1 MSGDRTFKKV
11 SVSIDAAT
19 INDSWHSINIYQTLD
34 AMSWSCDIGII
45 DGTNM
50 LEELPI
56 QHGSEL
62 KINIVTED
70 QCSTDDDVEFIFYI
84 YKVADKQSQNQN
96 METYKLHGVSKP
108 FLLNNTVRIN
118 EKYKTQKVSDVVKDI
133 STKAFPDMRVNLAS
147 ESDNSNDLLINNW
160 SPFISIAWL
169 MKQAHKD
176 GRADFMF
183 YQSDHDELTLETLE
197 SMYSDSKNE
206 ISETVTYK
214 IENLTGDHNHYNIIK
229 HQWDHVDVQQNLQNG
244 YYKSTVTAFDFM
256 NKSWSESVYSH
267 GDDNKEDAK
276 IAPQW
281 KDSLFGNAEKSAISF
296 IPKNPA
302 LYDGEN
308 MYNDAD
314 KWLPSR
320 RAILQ
325 RLDSEKFTAQMRGSV
340 GTYKWLGKHILIE
353 MPSNNETKGEFY
365 SNFRRGYY
373 LITAVM
379 HHITPTMYVN
389 NYEFVKMRIESDG
402 ESEGDNNGKK

>member
-1 MSGDRTFKKV
+1 MAGGDRTYKKANV
-11 SVSIDAAT
+11 TIDSVAL
-19 INDSWHSINIYQTLD
+19 NDSWHSINIYQSLD
-34 AMSWSCDIGII
+34 SMSWSCDVSII

-84 YKVADKQSQNQN
+84 YKIADKMSQNQQL
-96 METYKLHGVSKP
+96 ETYKIHGVSKQ
-108 FLLNNTVRIN
+108 FLLNNTVRVN
-118 EKYKTQKVSDVVKDI
+118 EKYKTQKISDVINDVSMK
-133 STKAFPDMRVNLAS
+133 SFPEMKVNIATP
-147 ESDNSNDLLINNW
+147 SDNANDLLINNW

-183 YQSDHDELTLETLE
+183 FQSDHDELTLETIE

-206 ISETVTYK
+206 IGEVITYK
-214 IENLTGDHNHYNIIK
+214 IESVGDINHYNIIK
-229 HQWDHVDVQQNLQNG
+229 HVWEHVDVQQNLQNG

-256 NKSWSESVYSH
+256 NKSWNETIYSH
-267 GDDNKEDAK
+267 GDDSKEDAK
-276 IAPQW
+276 ISPQW
-281 KDSLFGNAEKSAISF
+281 KDSLFDSAEKSAISF
-296 IPKNPA
+296 VPKNA
-302 LYDGEN
+302 GLYDGEN

-325 RLDSEKFTAQMRGSV
+325 RLDSEKFSAQMRGSV
-340 GTYKWLGKHILIE
+340 GTYKWLGKHIYIE
-353 MPSNNETKGEFY
+353 LPSNNETKGEFY
-365 SNFRRGYY
+365 SEFRRGYY

-379 HHITPTMYVN
+379 HHITPSMYTN
-389 NYEFVKMRIESDG
+389 NYEFVKMRIE
-402 ESEGDNNGKK
+402 EGNK

>member
-1 MSGDRTFKKV
+1 MSGGDRTFKKV
-11 SVSIDAAT
+11 NVTIDGVAL
-19 INDSWHSINIYQTLD
+19 NDSWHAINIYQNLD
-34 AMSWSCDIGII
+34 SMSWSCDMGII

-70 QCSTDDDVEFIFYI
+70 NCSTDDDVEFVFYI
-84 YKVADKQSQNQN
+84 YKIADKISANQN
-96 METYKLHGVSKP
+96 VETYKLHGVAKQ

-118 EKYKTQKVSDVVKDI
+118 EKYKTQKVSDVIKEI
-133 STKAFPDMRVNLAS
+133 SEKSFPDMRVNIAS
-147 ESDNSNDLLINNW
+147 ESDNSNDLLISNW

-183 YQSDHDELTLETLE
+183 FQSDHDEMTLETIE

-206 ISETVTYK
+206 IGEVITYK
-214 IENLTGDHNHYNIIK
+214 IENIEGEINHYNIIK
-229 HQWDHVDVQQNLQNG
+229 HIWDHVDVQQNLQNG
-244 YYKSTVTAFDFM
+244 YYKSTVTSFDFF
-256 NKSWSESVYSH
+256 NKSWDETVYSH
-267 GDDNKEDAK
+267 GDDSKEDAK

-281 KDSLFGNAEKSAISF
+281 KDALFNNAESAAISF
-296 IPKNPA
+296 VPKNPK

-325 RLDSEKFTAQMRGSV
+325 RLDTEKFSAQLRGSV
-340 GTYKWLGKHILIE
+340 GTYKWLGKHVYIE
-353 MPSNNETKGEFY
+353 MPSNNETKGDFY
-365 SNFRRGYY
+365 STFRRGFY
-373 LITAVM
+373 LVTSVV
-379 HHITPTMYVN
+379 HHITPSMYVN
-389 NYEFVKMRIESDG
+389 NYEFVKVRVEEG
-402 ESEGDNNGKK
+402 EQ